1 MLRLLFARY
10 LGDERGAEI
19 VEWIVVAIILAI
31 TAGLVFGPNGVLQT
45 ALEGGIARISSILGT
60 AGSGGGGGGTN

>member
-1 MLRLLFARY
+1 MLRLLFTRY

-45 ALEGGIARISSILGT
+45 ALEGGINRISSILG
-60 AGSGGGGGGTN
+60 AAGGGAAPAP

>member
-1 MLRLLFARY
+1 MRWLVTRY
-10 LGDERGAEI
+10 LGNERGAEI

-45 ALEGGIARISSILGT
+45 ALEGGIDRISSILGT
-60 AGSGGGGGGTN
+60 AGGGT

>member
-31 TAGLVFGPNGVLQT
+31 TAGLVFGPGGVLQQ
-45 ALEGGIARISSILGT
+45 ALVDGIGRISSILGT
-60 AGSGGGGGGTN
+60 AGAGGGGTN

>member
-1 MLRLLFARY
+1 MLRLLFTRY

-31 TAGLVFGPNGVLQT
+31 TAGIVFGPNGVLQT
-45 ALEGGIARISSILGT
+45 ALEGGIARISSILGA
-60 AGSGGGGGGTN
+60 AGNGGGGGGT

>member
-1 MLRLLFARY
+1 MLRLLTSHLR
-10 LGDERGAEI
+10 DERGAEI

-45 ALEGGIARISSILGT
+45 ALEEGINRISSILGT
-60 AGSGGGGGGTN
+60 AGS

>member
-60 AGSGGGGGGTN
+60 AGGGGGGT